1 MVTFPIHARYF
12 VASGNQTALDSA
24 NVLKQAFSDSF
35 GDDFIVLDI
44 DSYVSSLSKEVY
56 NLKRQS
62 FAIAGWGAD
71 YGDPQNYLGQETD
84 DSDNAYYMVQLGHA
98 VDSESD
104 ELKDLYSQFTE
115 LVNKADAI
123 TDDLDA
129 RYEAYAEAEAYM
141 IENVLSLPLYYNIH
155 WQLTHVNDYSKIYSL
170 YGIVSGYRYVNFE
183 TSKEPYTTEQYDA
196 FEAAA
201 N

>member
-1 MVTFPIHARYF
+1 MV
-12 VASGNQTALDSA
+12 
-24 NVLKQAFSDSF
+24 
-35 GDDFIVLDI
+35 
-44 DSYVSSLSKEVY
+44 E
-56 NLKRQS
+56 
-62 FAIAGWGAD
+62 
-71 YGDPQNYLGQETD
+71 
-84 DSDNAYYMVQLGHA
+84 
-98 VDSESD
+98 
-104 ELKDLYSQFTE
+104 
-115 LVNKADAI
+115 KADAI
-123 TDDLDA
+123 TDNMDN

-183 TSKEPYTTEQYDA
+183 TSKEPYTTEQYEA

>member
-1 MVTFPIHARYF
+1 MFNTI
-12 VASGNQTALDSA
+12 
-24 NVLKQAFSDSF
+24 K
-35 GDDFIVLDI
+35 
-44 DSYVSSLSKEVY
+44 SS
-56 NLKRQS
+56 
-62 FAIAGWGAD
+62 
-71 YGDPQNYLGQETD
+71 P
-84 DSDNAYYMVQLGHA
+84 
-98 VDSESD
+98 
-104 ELKDLYSQFTE
+104 E
-115 LVNKADAI
+115 LVETYKTFTDMVEKADAI
-123 TDDLDA
+123 TDNMDN

-196 FEAAA
+196 FAAAA